1 MNEEAKAARREYYR
15 AYYRTHKQELQKHK
29 ERYWEKYVQRAKQT
43 KTTKDGDRTHCPYCG
58 ASLKEEP
65 NRLLSIEEI
74 KDSDDKIIWIEMAYI
89 DGRKIPYLR
98 KGLLYTVRDYGVI
111 EILSESVKVGGYI
124 ADIIRLDTRLNN
136 LTWRC
141 WLRKPTDEEREA
153 MLWEEE
159 SNNAD

>member
-1 MNEEAKAARREYYR
+1 MSNAQSRRKQPKMETER
-15 AYYRTHKQELQKHK
+15 IAHIAEQASKKSRIAY
-29 ERYWEKYVQRAKQT
+29 
-43 KTTKDGDRTHCPYCG
+43 C
-58 ASLKEEP
+58 
-65 NRLLSIEEI
+65 LLSIEEI